1 MTSQLVIEDIDDGLS
16 AVKAIYFLICDAA
29 APAKASQGLQIPA
42 DNLATILKLAIEPLE
57 RARAALKAKGK
68 SNDPEN

>member
-1 MTSQLVIEDIDDGLS
+1 MTSQLVIEDIDDGVS

-42 DNLATILKLAIEPLE
+42 ANLAVILKLALEPLE
-57 RARAALKAKGK
+57 RALAAIEKKK
-68 SNDPEN
+68 T